1 MTTQVES
8 ARIMTQAEVAAVLR
22 IPEST
27 LQDLARRGHKS
38 IPTAWKV
45 GRAWRWLAEDV
56 DAFVQSRGQKS
67 AA

>member
-1 MTTQVES
+1 MTVQAES

-38 IPTAWKV
+38 IPRAWKV

-56 DAFVQSRGQKS
+56 DAFVLSRGEKV

>member
-1 MTTQVES
+1 MNDKAQS
-8 ARIMTQAEVAAVLR
+8 ILTQAEVAAILR

-27 LQDLARRGHKS
+27 LQDLARRHHRS

-45 GRAWRWLAEDV
+45 GRAWRWLSSDV
-56 DAFVQSRGQKS
+56 DAFIASRGQEI

>member
-1 MTTQVES
+1 MTTQVET

-27 LQDLARRGHKS
+27 LQDLARRGHRS
-38 IPTAWKV
+38 IPKAWKV

-56 DAFVQSRGQKS
+56 DAFVMSRGERI